1 MLLNDIRPIM
11 FDREKYDSTCVRE
24 IMVIPPAFIATDE
37 NMESVMNKFEASGAW
52 NLPVVDHRKYVGFVS
67 KSKILT
73 VYRRVLTHMSYE

>member
-1 MLLNDIRPIM
+1 M
-11 FDREKYDSTCVRE
+11 FDREKYASTCVRE

-52 NLPVVDHRKYVGFVS
+52 NLPVVDHRKSVGFVS